1 MASLEFLHGPL
12 ATISLMVL
20 VMGLFT
26 LLMVVI
32 EWRRR
37 RLQRDW
43 WPVAG
48 YIRAIEV
55 REVFQMEGDNDFRCD
70 ISLDYIWQGQA
81 FTNGVLVEGGERFLS
96 RGEAED
102 FARQFALGQ
111 EETIFIN
118 TDNPTQ
124 AVARLTVELNI
135 GRQLVAHGLFLG
147 LAGLLT
153 YQGWDHLRW

>member
-1 MASLEFLHGPL
+1 MASLGFLRGTL
-12 ATISLMVL
+12 AVIGSA
-20 VMGLFT
+20 G
-26 LLMVVI
+26 LLMGSFGLLLAVV

-48 YIRAIEV
+48 HIRAIEV

-70 ISLDYIWQGQA
+70 VSLDYVWQGHA
-81 FTNGVLVEGGERFLS
+81 FTNGVLVEGGERFLT

-102 FARQFALGQ
+102 FARNFTLGQ
-111 EETIFIN
+111 EETIFVN

-124 AVARLTVELNI
+124 AVARLALELSL
-135 GRQLVAHGLFLG
+135 GRLLVTYGLFLG

-153 YQGWDHLRW
+153 YQGWDHVRW